1 MNKVIAFLTALV
13 LFLSTAYGI
22 HSYSMDHLALNNN
35 AFSTWSNETKFGSP
49 DGIKAN
55 LNQNTLVVFGS
66 SEFQHGDD
74 TIYHP
79 KSMFHD
85 FSFNPMLIG
94 AGYYQS
100 LSHAITLASIGD
112 SIPNKKAVLL
122 LSPTWFRKDGVKD
135 GAFASRFSEVGYLEM
150 LKNKH
155 ISPETKDYIRSR
167 VDHLL
172 KIDPSTLKRV
182 KLYQRVLMEPEKASM
197 MDDANYRVYE
207 KFLKERNHQ
216 GLLIQMK
223 LANLQPNHNKE
234 IKDKVIDWNQYLAK
248 AEADGEK
255 DNKNPFYMDS
265 ESFHRIKPKLNKIYC
280 KVEARGKV
288 KNGYTKSPEY
298 DDLRCFLDIC
308 KELNIEPMIVAL
320 PVNGYWFDY
329 NGFPSKARAKYYSN
343 IHKITEEYGVKM
355 ADLSN
360 QEFTKYFFKD
370 GVHLGGKGWVTVNE
384 YIYRFYQENEK

>member
-1 MNKVIAFLTALV
+1 MNKVIAFITALV
-13 LFLSTAYGI
+13 LFLSTAYGL
-22 HSYSMDHLALNNN
+22 HRYSLENLALDNN

-55 LNQNTLVVFGS
+55 LNKDTLVVFGS
-66 SEFQHGDD
+66 SEFQHGND

-79 KSMFHD
+79 KSMFQG

-112 SIPNKKAVLL
+112 SIPNKKVVLL

-135 GAFASRFSEVGYLEM
+135 GAFASRFSEMGYLEL
-150 LKNKH
+150 LKNKN
-155 ISPETKDYIRSR
+155 ISPKTKDYIIGR
-167 VDHLL
+167 VNHLL
-172 KIDPSTLKRV
+172 KKDPSTLKRV
-182 KLYQRVLMEPEKASM
+182 NLYQRVLMEPKRSM
-197 MDDANYRVYE
+197 MDEANYRVYE
-207 KFLKERNHQ
+207 KFLTERNHQ

-223 LANLQPNHNKE
+223 LANLKSNQNKE
-234 IKDKVIDWNQYLAK
+234 IKDKAIDWNQYLEQAQ
-248 AEADGEK
+248 ADGEK
-255 DNKNPFYMDS
+255 YNKNPFYMDS
-265 ESFHRIKPKLNKIYC
+265 ESFQRIKPKLDRIYC
-280 KVEARGKV
+280 KVEARGMI

-308 KELNIEPMIVAL
+308 KELNIKPMIIAL

-329 NGFPSKARAKYYSN
+329 NGFPPKARAKYYSN
-343 IHKITEEYGVKM
+343 IHRITEEYGVKM
-355 ADLSN
+355 TDLSN

-384 YIYRFYQENEK
+384 CIYHFYQENEK